1 MHSRLS
7 ASLANKLAFCSGAL
21 GKMLSKLK
29 EKMSAVMIETSYVH
43 YFLSNLEFT
52 FDRMLGILSKLCLV
66 Q

>member
-21 GKMLSKLK
+21 GKMSKLK

-52 FDRMLGILSKLCLV
+52 FDRMLGILSQLCLV